1 MHNFTNL
8 QIWQKGIDLAQI
20 VYALS
25 DELPKN
31 EKYGIIS
38 QIQRAAVSIPSN
50 IAEGAGRAT
59 DKEFTHFLS
68 IAIGSSFELYTQIIL
83 LERIGYID
91 KNKISN
97 LINMIVELQKMLIG
111 YKRKIDSKL
120 NSN

>member
-8 QIWQKGIDLAQI
+8 QIWQKGIDLAQM

-83 LERIGYID
+83 LERIGYLD

>member
-8 QIWQKGIDLAQI
+8 QIWQKGIDVAQM